1 MQIADIRLM
10 YDYNFWANRL
20 LLAKAAEVTPEQFV
34 APTTHSWGSLRGTL
48 THLLDSE
55 NGWRR
60 IFQTS
65 EVMFDELL
73 PDAFPTVAAMRQRW
87 DAEEAAWDAYLG
99 SLTDADM
106 SRIIRYPVEDGE
118 IRERVLWHC
127 LFHVVNHG
135 MQHRSE
141 AAHMLTQY
149 GQSPGDIDFTLFL
162 RLTR

>member
-10 YDYNFWANRL
+10 FDYNYWANRL

-48 THLLDSE
+48 AHVLDSE
-55 NGWRR
+55 HGWLR
-60 IFQTS
+60 IVQTG

-73 PDAFPTVAAMRQRW
+73 PEAFPTVAAMRERW
-87 DAEEAAWDAYLG
+87 DAEEAAWDAYLA

-106 SRIIRYPVEDGE
+106 PRIIRYEVEEG

-127 LFHVVNHG
+127 LYHVVNHG

-141 AAHMLTQY
+141 AAHTLTQY

>member
-10 YDYNFWANRL
+10 FDYNFWANRL
-20 LLAKAAEVTPEQFV
+20 LLAKAAEVTPDQFS

-48 THLLDSE
+48 AHVLDSE
-55 NGWRR
+55 HGWLR
-60 IFQTS
+60 IVQTG
-65 EVMFDELL
+65 EGMFDELL
-73 PDAFPTVAAMRQRW
+73 PEAFPTVAAMRERW
-87 DAEEAAWDAYLG
+87 DAEEAAWYAYLA

-106 SRIIRYPVEDGE
+106 PRIIRYEVEEG

-127 LFHVVNHG
+127 LYHVVNHG

-141 AAHMLTQY
+141 AAHTLTQY

-162 RLTR
+162 RLTP